1 MKQSEL
7 EKLNYE
13 IDGVVYTPDY
23 KVEEYEPILN
33 EENEVVD
40 FELVGFQMI
49 QSAEDYYLNK
59 DKPIEQEPN
68 KMEVLENQVKELTQ
82 ENIKCQQTI
91 ADMEIELLLK

>member
-1 MKQSEL
+1 MKKSEL

-68 KMEVLENQVKELTQ
+68 KMEVLEKQVKELTQ